1 MSGKACG
8 RAAADSACRSAR
20 ALARATL
27 RGVGL
32 REIPPFRLVP
42 EPLNDEA
49 AALPG
54 FKWAEPEIGTR
65 HRLGGRPDA
74 IQSLE
79 YPKCPECGEEMN
91 FYGQLDSINDEF
103 VLGDVGMVYVFVC
116 FYCQEAHAII
126 QSY

>member
-1 MSGKACG
+1 VFAVT
-8 RAAADSACRSAR
+8 ARSR
-20 ALARATL
+20 
-27 RGVGL
+27 
-32 REIPPFRLVP
+32 
-42 EPLNDEA
+42 LNDEA

-74 IQSLE
+74 IQPLE
-79 YPKCPECGEEMN
+79 YPNCPECGEEMN

-103 VLGDVGMVYVFVC
+103 ILGDVGMVYVFVC
-116 FYCQEAHAII
+116 FYCQEAQAII